1 MISQIKLALKSMF
14 FALFPSSFK
23 KHSELSYWKGRYSA
37 EGRILSNTHYE
48 PLYTT
53 AFGLT
58 KSDFAGKKALDIGCG
73 PRGSLEWADVAS
85 QRVGLDPLVNDYL
98 KLGAAEHKMEYSA
111 APSESIPFGQGHFDI
126 VTCLNALDHVDNFQ
140 RTVSEIKRVT
150 KPDGLFLLSVEI
162 DHPATPTEPLTLTTE
177 MLRSSFQPEFKILED
192 YRVGTPKDHNLH
204 GAVLSGVPPYK
215 VGKPGI
221 YVAKMKRR

>member
-1 MISQIKLALKSMF
+1 MSQIKQALQPVF
-14 FALFPSSFK
+14 AALFPSSFK
-23 KHSELSYWKGRYSA
+23 RNSELSYWKQRYIV
-37 EGRILSNTHYE
+37 EGQTLSNSHYE

-58 KSDFAGKKALDIGCG
+58 KSDFSGKKVLDIGCG

-98 KLGAAEHKMEYSA
+98 KLGATKHQMEYSA
-111 APSESIPFGQGHFDI
+111 APSERIPFGQGHFEI
-126 VTCLNALDHVDNFQ
+126 VTCLNALDHVEDFYK
-140 RTVSEIKRVT
+140 TVSEIKRVT
-150 KPDGLFLLSVEI
+150 LAGGLFLLSVEI
-162 DHPATPTEPLTLTTE
+162 DHPATPTEPLTLTE
-177 MLRSSFQPEFKILED
+177 DMLISSFAPEFEILHD
-192 YRVGTPKDHNLH
+192 RRVGTPIDHNLH
-204 GAVLSGVPPYK
+204 GAVLSGEPPYE